1 MSGFSLNVGSTLS
14 CPHGGQ
20 VTAVPSNSS
29 IGFGFAPVV
38 VAMDTF
44 TIAGCP
50 FTLPGPTPSPCIQ
63 VRWIV
68 PDTRVRVNGSPT
80 LSQSSVGLCLSPA
93 GVPQG
98 AVIVASTQSNVQSQ

>member
-1 MSGFSLNVGSTLS
+1 MSGFSLNSAAFLM

-20 VTAVPSNSS
+20 VTAVASNGS
-29 IGFGFAPVV
+29 IGFGRSPVV
-38 VAMDTF
+38 VSTDIF

-50 FTLPGPTPSPCIQ
+50 FTLPGPVPSPCVQ
-63 VRWIV
+63 VRWAV
-68 PDTRVRVNGSPT
+68 PDTRVKVNGSPT

-98 AVIVASTQSNVQSQ
+98 TVIVSMTQSNVQSQ